1 MLQIKYKAWV
11 TEEEA
16 NKSYDNSATTSFKKN
31 KDKKKKKEFKQLG
44 LNRIKINQNL

>member
-1 MLQIKYKAWV
+1 MIIQQQLHL
-11 TEEEA
+11 
-16 NKSYDNSATTSFKKN
+16 KKN